1 MSYSLVYKDTKKILS
16 RSRTISI
23 TYYTDVCYLQQST
36 DVLSH
41 PLQSAQAP
49 AHSVFSSQQPFLSA
63 QSLVQVVQSLVQA
76 ASSAALLLLQQQ
88 DEAASIAA
96 ATARAINTF
105 FISLFNCF
113 TKGNKISVDNFIFLE
128 FVKDIFSHIHVISFV
143 STFQTTDIAF

>member
-76 ASSAALLLLQQQ
+76 ASSALLLLQQQ

-105 FISLFNCF
+105 FIIPYIF
-113 TKGNKISVDNFIFLE
+113 TLNIIVPSKNNKIPPNIYRNATFICRVRRFPYR
-128 FVKDIFSHIHVISFV
+128 
-143 STFQTTDIAF
+143 

>member
-49 AHSVFSSQQPFLSA
+49 AHSVFSSQHPFLSA

-105 FISLFNCF
+105 FIILYIF
-113 TKGNKISVDNFIFLE
+113 TLNIIVPSKNNKILPIYS
-128 FVKDIFSHIHVISFV
+128 
-143 STFQTTDIAF
+143 